1 MTMRRPMLVFGGA
14 GFVGHHLV
22 PLLLERDDEVVVI
35 DNLSRGSM
43 ERFGPTLG
51 DPRLQIVRGDVTDA
65 VLVREIVAE
74 VRPAVVFHLA
84 ALHFIPYCVAHPS
97 ETLLVNVVGTQLVL
111 DALAPVPDARLVFAS
126 TADVYAASERAH
138 REEDAITTA
147 NVYGASKRFCE
158 ELFDVARRRDPGRR
172 IVAARLFNVFGP
184 GETNPH
190 VLPDILAQ
198 LREGTMLRLGSLAP
212 RRDYVYVRDVA
223 EALVRLAAYDGA
235 ATVFNVGTG
244 IGTSVRELVDAVA
257 SVLGKTIRVE
267 EDPARVRPVERM
279 HLVAD
284 VSRARRELGW
294 SARTHLHDGL
304 HELLARELAAVA

>member
-1 MTMRRPMLVFGGA
+1 MLVIGGA

-22 PLLLERDDEVVVI
+22 PHLLDRDHDVVVI

-43 ERFGPTLG
+43 ERFGPALG
-51 DPRLQIVRGDVTDA
+51 DARLQVVRGDVTDA

-126 TADVYAASERAH
+126 TADVYAPAERAH
-138 REEDAITTA
+138 REDDPIATT

-158 ELFDVARRRDPGRR
+158 ELFEVARRRDPARR

-198 LREGTMLRLGSLAP
+198 LREGPVLRLGNLEP
-212 RRDYVYVRDVA
+212 RRDYVHARDVA
-223 EALVRLAAYDGA
+223 DALVRLAAYDGP

-257 SVLGKTIRVE
+257 AVLGQTIRVE
-267 EDPARVRPVERM
+267 QDPERVRPVERTS
-279 HLVAD
+279 LVAD

-294 SARTHLHDGL
+294 SARMHLHDGL
-304 HELLARELAAVA
+304 HDLLARELAAVA

>member
-1 MTMRRPMLVFGGA
+1 MLVIGGA

-22 PLLLERDDEVVVI
+22 PQLLERDHDVVVI

-43 ERFGPTLG
+43 ERFGPALG
-51 DPRLQIVRGDVTDA
+51 DARLQVMRGDVTDA
-65 VLVREIVAE
+65 VLVRQIVAE

-97 ETLLVNVVGTQLVL
+97 DTLLVNLVGTQLVL

-126 TADVYAASERAH
+126 TADVYAPSERAH
-138 REEDAITTA
+138 REDDPVATT

-198 LREGTMLRLGSLAP
+198 LREGTVLRLGNLEP
-212 RRDYVYVRDVA
+212 RRDYVHVRDVA
-223 EALVRLAAYDGA
+223 AALVRLAAYDGRD
-235 ATVFNVGTG
+235 TVFNVGTG
-244 IGTSVRELVDAVA
+244 IGTSVRELVDAIA
-257 SVLGKTIRVE
+257 SVLGQALRVE
-267 EDPARVRPVERM
+267 QDAARVRPVERM
-279 HLVAD
+279 SLVAD

-294 SARTHLHDGL
+294 SARMNLHDGL
-304 HELLARELAAVA
+304 SDLLSRELAAVA